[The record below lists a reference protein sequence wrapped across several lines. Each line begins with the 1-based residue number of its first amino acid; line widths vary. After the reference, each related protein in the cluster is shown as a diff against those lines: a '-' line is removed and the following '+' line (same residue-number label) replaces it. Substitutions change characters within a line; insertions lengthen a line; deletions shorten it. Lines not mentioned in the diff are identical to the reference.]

1 MSEYIFYTNEG
12 FAQAPDGNAID
23 NCQLLGCAYGDN
35 KQEALDSLLNENP
48 WIVERE
54 YNPSD
59 IICKELSP
67 VKNSDRALAFLTD
80 LLDKRQLEEYSNWL
94 NSL

>member
-1 MSEYIFYTNEG
+1 MNLYFDTSL
-12 FAQAPDGNAID
+12 ADGYKSPAHNAID

-35 KQEALDSLLNENP
+35 KQEALNCLLNENP

-67 VKNSDRALAFLTD
+67 VKKF
-80 LLDKRQLEEYSNWL
+80 
-94 NSL
+94 